1 MSDDDAPPPSSPAP
15 EPAPTTTTTNDADA
29 TLGATIASNDD
40 DAPVLHRA
48 ESSPLPSQHY
58 YNRNVR
64 DEQLALDAARARPT
78 SSLPAWARLGR
89 RNNTAP
95 MPGAGGHRASAATLS
110 ESDLTSAIP
119 DRDWLA
125 AALPDPIPAAPT
137 DPAAAGAPVVALT
150 VDRVVTASALED
162 HLLVLHQ
169 LLHRTRHPDPRT
181 DALYLVRAENRY
193 VKWLFMAERL
203 RAAGDESLLVSGRLL
218 PPIDVATMWLA
229 HLTAVRHDTEDIARL
244 FDDALLHVPPPLSKL
259 RDRLELH
266 AHDYE
271 DRASSAM
278 WETFTGEAYTLR
290 FDDESPFYLSCPT
303 CTASVRVECHDY
315 VLLKTDPSF
324 RGIICD
330 GGAAAAAEAGTSNAA
345 PPVIVPGGCGTVLTS
360 GFLSAVRFVNDFK
373 GSLRE
378 ENVFLAGTLLNPVS
392 GKPNHYLSKQIVQY
406 LAQAPSVAE
415 LYSAVLVPLPSPPP
429 SPSVDATAAPGP
441 ASSVQAVLDGS
452 TVSTTSGGSASAT
465 DPAAGGTA
473 PSSRRASMAASG
485 PASSSLAARRASW
498 ATATPVTAPPPQNL
512 DPWRDI
518 SNVLFRLE
526 VDLYA
531 LEIEDHRLI
540 SYHIRAAIERMER
553 CYRDLVT
560 PLSLDLVERVRGY
573 WRVHSGLLVAWT
585 VHAAATL
592 PPALPRDEDEED
604 DEATV
609 LARDVL
615 SADEADDG
623 DEVAPRTLGRRTRG
637 RGRSRVLTAP
647 TIDVAQAILDVL
659 PQGMVAIRPAK
670 NGGYVLTFDTPP
682 PVHVA
687 ADTPTMPTAFPT
699 QDAPAT
705 NADAPPPVPLM
716 MPPRAPPAHRGATAV
731 AYKLVPAARA
741 AAAVASAGA
750 ASSRR
755 SRSVPALRRALSSA
769 STLDV
774 IPELPL
780 RGMDASD
787 APLASPTTADAP
799 VDEDTAAAAEDPSN
813 DDEAYVHP
821 PPGDPWDTG
830 RPGIDS
836 AIASSPILH
845 RALSSPSLLAQCT
858 IRYHKMLLLQQRHA
872 GLYASRLALAA
883 DMTLCHWTH
892 LLHPPRYIRFCG
904 AHYGRLITYEFAS
917 AQAMHAALV
926 NTARRWER
934 RYREPLDAGVVP
946 KLSLADKLAAL
957 VDRVVGKLVST
968 GPI

>member
-1 MSDDDAPPPSSPAP
+1 MSDDDAPPPSAPAP
-15 EPAPTTTTTNDADA
+15 EPVAATTTTTTTTTNDDADA
-29 TLGATIASNDD
+29 TPATTNDD
-40 DAPVLHRA
+40 DNDAPVLHRA

-64 DEQLALDAARARPT
+64 DEQLALDAGPRAPDE
-78 SSLPAWARLGR
+78 LAARLGAPRPPQQHGTHAR
-89 RNNTAP
+89 RTWP
-95 MPGAGGHRASAATLS
+95 RPF
-110 ESDLTSAIP
+110 P

-125 AALPDPIPAAPT
+125 AALPDPIPGAPT

-218 PPIDVATMWLA
+218 PPIDVATMWFA
-229 HLTAVRHDTEDIARL
+229 HLTAVRHYTEDIARL

-271 DRASSAM
+271 DRASAAM
-278 WETFTGEAYTLR
+278 WEAFTGEAYTLR

-324 RGIICD
+324 RGIVCD
-330 GGAAAAAEAGTSNAA
+330 GGAAAAAEASAANAA

-429 SPSVDATAAPGP
+429 SPSVNASAAPGP

-452 TVSTTSGGSASAT
+452 TVSTISGGSASTT
-465 DPAAGGTA
+465 DPAAGTA

-485 PASSSLAARRASW
+485 PSSSLAARRASW
-498 ATATPVTAPPPQNL
+498 TTATPVVAPPQNL

-573 WRVHSGLLVAWT
+573 WRVHAGLLVAWT

-592 PPALPRDEDEED
+592 PPALPRDEDD
-604 DEATV
+604 DDDDDTV

-670 NGGYVLTFDTPP
+670 NGGYVLTFDTPQP
-682 PVHVA
+682 AHAA
-687 ADTPTMPTAFPT
+687 ADTPTMPAAFPT
-699 QDAPAT
+699 QDTAPAT

-716 MPPRAPPAHRGATAV
+716 MPPRAPPAHRGATAA

-741 AAAVASAGA
+741 AAAVASTGA

-780 RGMDASD
+780 RMDARD
-787 APLASPTTADAP
+787 EPLASPTTADAP
-799 VDEDTAAAAEDPSN
+799 VDEDTAAAADDPAADN
-813 DDEAYVHP
+813 GDDEAYVHP

-836 AIASSPILH
+836 AVTSSPILH
-845 RALSSPSLLAQCT
+845 RALASPSLLAQCT